1 MLPNPGLSLPGSDSL
16 IAMNTKPWRQRVR
29 EEEELLEQLQAQV
42 SEAAKRRASALAEG
56 VAELGSVYKVA
67 KDLGKPWTTVSQ
79 AIKKHGPAGT
89 GPETTE

>member
-1 MLPNPGLSLPGSDSL
+1 
-16 IAMNTKPWRQRVR
+16 MNTKPWRQRVR